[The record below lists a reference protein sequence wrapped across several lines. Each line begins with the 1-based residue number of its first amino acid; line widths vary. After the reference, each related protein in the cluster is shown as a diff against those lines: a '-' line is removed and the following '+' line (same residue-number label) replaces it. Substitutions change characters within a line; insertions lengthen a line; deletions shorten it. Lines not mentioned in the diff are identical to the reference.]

1 MADAGSRLQR
11 RSVLQAAYITYCS
24 DGNTCALDTS
34 DDDNT
39 CTDDSCDPAKGC
51 APCNGGACFSGK
63 CVIAG
68 TKDNR
73 SKSCQDLKKFE
84 TTVPNGNRN
93 TKRISYVLAR

>member
-34 DDDNT
+34 
-39 CTDDSCDPAKGC
+39 DPAKGC